1 MSSYAS
7 LLPGARVRG
16 ESGFI
21 GTVERL
27 EHHWTSDDELPD
39 RMVVRSDDGR
49 WRYSI
54 PLMFITSVT
63 QGAFHPL
70 VQVQIRPD
78 ELTHYIIEAIPPKV
92 ARATTPPSTL
102 ASAPR
107 AEPVA
112 SDEQP
117 VLRAPVAAEEMIVRK
132 EPVRLGKVHVHKD
145 VETRQERMSLPMYR
159 EQAVIEHI
167 AADQYDG
174 MPSPNPNEVLI
185 PVIEERLVIRK
196 EAVIVEYLRIRK
208 DLVREQHE
216 VVSDLRREVVTVTEE
231 RESESVPPPRV
242 LHERRA
248 TDAEEHP
255 QTESGNV
262 QGTAT

>member
-1 MSSYAS
+1 M
-7 LLPGARVRG
+7 RG

-54 PLMFITSVT
+54 PLMFINSVT

-78 ELTHYIIEAIPPKV
+78 ELTHYIVEAIPPKV
-92 ARATTPPSTL
+92 ARATTPPSSSPS
-102 ASAPR
+102 APVSAPR

-242 LHERRA
+242 LHEPRA
-248 TDAEEHP
+248 TDAERHAHLEGSDSP
-255 QTESGNV
+255 
-262 QGTAT
+262 GTAE